1 MSRMRRA
8 PEAGREPAPER
19 DGHPTYAPGSGV
31 ADSAAD
37 TVLGWQVQAGNGAV
51 ARLLSGAGSPAPD
64 PRIQFKLTVGASG
77 DPLER
82 EADRVAD
89 LVVDGPGVAAPVPA
103 SSTVDGTAGAAA
115 PPVAQQ
121 ALGGSGRPLPAATRA
136 RLGPA
141 FGHDFGDVRVHT
153 RAADAVGARAY
164 TMGTDI
170 VFGGG
175 QYAPGTA
182 EGDRLLAH
190 ELTHTVQQSGAGTA
204 GSTVRRKE
212 VDADAQVA
220 GARDWTTAD
229 RVGNTQRWKDACL
242 TNLRAADSSQ
252 YVKVVE
258 RRDFYHWFYE
268 YSASLGFGTRWALAA
283 YVVANGAHQ
292 IADMDIDHALANDV
306 QPRGR
311 RAAGRDAR
319 GQPSDL
325 RQRPAEAEAAHRRW
339 TAAGPGRARVGH
351 ADPVRGA
358 DARRP
363 AVPADVGRVDPA
375 DGLHR
380 AQDPAGW
387 RGRVVD
393 RRGPGGARP
402 GQQRRYRAGV
412 QPTEPAEHRRPLAV
426 RDGPGQ
432 PVHTRRYRL
441 QPGRGRPAG
450 RRRGLHQ
457 RRRADDGRHPGTP
470 ARAGRVAQPEPVH
483 PDGSG
488 RPGGQHLP
496 PGDRGAADPV
506 REAADPG
513 RPQPGRLGVLDP
525 VRAVRVRHGGAGDPG
540 AADRSGGAAGGRR
553 LPGAVP
559 GRTRPGRGGLPA
571 DGPHRTVTTWSRG

>member
-82 EADRVAD
+82 EADWVAD

-136 RLGPA
+136 RLEPA

-153 RAADAVGARAY
+153 GATAARAADAVGARAY

-292 IADMDIDHALANDV
+292 IADMDIDHALANDTFSLAGV
-306 QPRGR
+306 ELQGAMREGNQVIFDNVLPKLKQLIDGGPLRGR
-311 RAAGRDAR
+311 AALEWDMRILSEEQTLVDPLYRRMSAESIQQMDYIAR
-319 GQPSDL
+319 KTRLAGVGAWWTGEDQVAPGPDNNAGTVPAFNQPSLQSIDDRWRYGMGL
-325 RQRPAEAEAAHRRW
+325 GNQFTPGGTGFNPAVDGRPAVGADYTSGAELTMVDTRAHLHELDAWLNPNRYTRM
-339 TAAGPGRARVGH
+339 GPGGQAASTFLQGIVARLTPFEKQQILADRSPDGWAYSIQFAQFGFVTEALVTQALPTDPAAQRAVAAFLARFRAERARV
-351 ADPVRGA
+351 
-358 DARRP
+358 
-363 AVPADVGRVDPA
+363 
-375 DGLHR
+375 
-380 AQDPAGW
+380 
-387 RGRVVD
+387 
-393 RRGPGGARP
+393 
-402 GQQRRYRAGV
+402 
-412 QPTEPAEHRRPLAV
+412 
-426 RDGPGQ
+426 
-432 PVHTRRYRL
+432 
-441 QPGRGRPAG
+441 
-450 RRRGLHQ
+450 
-457 RRRADDGRHPGTP
+457 
-470 ARAGRVAQPEPVH
+470 
-483 PDGSG
+483 
-488 RPGGQHLP
+488 
-496 PGDRGAADPV
+496 
-506 REAADPG
+506 EAAYPPMD
-513 RPQPGRLGVLDP
+513 LI
-525 VRAVRVRHGGAGDPG
+525 
-540 AADRSGGAAGGRR
+540 
-553 LPGAVP
+553 
-559 GRTRPGRGGLPA
+559 
-571 DGPHRTVTTWSRG
+571 GP